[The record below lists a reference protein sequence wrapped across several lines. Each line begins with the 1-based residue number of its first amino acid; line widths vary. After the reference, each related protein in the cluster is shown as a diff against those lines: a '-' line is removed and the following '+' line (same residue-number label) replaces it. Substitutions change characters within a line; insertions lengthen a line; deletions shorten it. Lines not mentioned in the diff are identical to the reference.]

1 MSVEINTLM
10 ALAVS
15 LIALFYLKQV
25 DPKRRRV
32 YRLPKMTRGR
42 KEIHQNRMA
51 IQPDTW
57 LGFISDAGLL
67 RIHYVVCCLLFAWL
81 VGSAPQTQEKAGL
94 LK

>member
-32 YRLPKMTRGR
+32 YRLPKMTRGE
-42 KEIHQNRMA
+42 KKY
-51 IQPDTW
+51 T
-57 LGFISDAGLL
+57 
-67 RIHYVVCCLLFAWL
+67 RIAWL
-81 VGSAPQTQEKAGL
+81 FSLIPGL
-94 LK
+94 VLLVMQDYSEFIMWFAAYSLLGWLVALPKPKKKLVS